1 MSFPRMKDYKMT
13 SMAQVEVALLVIG
26 LLLHFV
32 AWNRVTVNGETVFE
46 LTPFSFGAVFILVT
60 TVVFAVAILS
70 KFAGRYSGFSMVVFT
85 HMAVLSYLSNVAAK
99 EMAGITDGIRDLG
112 SAFGAVESTTHIS
125 SGGMWFWAAIVAFV
139 LALLLLASW
148 GVSAYRLSKYHRREL
163 RSGYLWSMV
172 AYLVMAVITVLVV
185 LAIVENLKASHYG
198 GGFDGIMAR
207 GYTIG
212 VCAIV
217 FFVMLLMFIINVS
230 VLLLCETLRGNKGTM
245 KIVSY
250 VLAVLFFLFFMGVT
264 SEKSTLGFSMP
275 SSIDDLVMMAG
286 ELGAMWIVMTFA
298 QLWTLVMAV
307 ACVMRGIYFGRH
319 DETEE
324 AAIDTTDEAAVDT
337 TDEVAADTTDEAAAD
352 VPVET
357 VATTAE
363 TAKATTLFDD
373 EEPNPYKK
381 YYIGGSVAIAVLV
394 AVFLLFRSCSGS
406 SLLHGQKP
414 SWDKFVTSV
423 NPGIRLHKEPDANS
437 PVLKAAMENVESDMM
452 DAFLSWEG
460 DEEKRGYTYHNY
472 TFAIGMVSPVLE
484 EKDGW
489 YKVHVNDYGATEAWV
504 EKESCREVKPEPITP
519 EVLEKLGLSGWSRY
533 HLVKEGKLKNL
544 VLHSELSEMDGY
556 SFQMGELTDGVL
568 VSPEQHIVS
577 ILEQQQSDYE
587 LKADGDWYT
596 LAFSE
601 AQTTS
606 DESMMLFFDP
616 RKLTD
621 EQIQQLYDA
630 VVIEKPT
637 HETAYYYFP
646 EVSDMALFGFHYQL
660 TADNA
665 DTPSQQNASSDD
677 NDPITDYRVTG
688 SQYNWQLEAILGMK
702 SDATGVTSNNAS
714 MNILDIN
721 DYDGDGN
728 KECIIQED
736 GGGNAGP
743 EPPYIVYYDSNARQ
757 YRKTEP
763 MDNLGEAPEVI
774 TEDGQTSIL
783 FRQGIRWVRYVF
795 ENNTLRQT
803 ENDHKDMGEAVMSIT
818 TSMLFKEE
826 EIGQRTVECDLDEDG
841 IAEVLTFSHDD
852 SHASNFGKTMILTNI
867 TWGRDQSETST
878 DMSGERF
885 VVLQS
890 RDNFVKDILAD
901 YIFYRW
907 NGRIY
912 LPYQW
917 NGDHFSMI
925 EDQNNPG

>member
-1 MSFPRMKDYKMT
+1 MKDYKMT
-13 SMAQVEVALLVIG
+13 SMEQVEVALLVIG
-26 LLLHFV
+26 LLLHFM

-60 TVVFAVAILS
+60 TVIFAVAILS
-70 KFAGRYSGFSMVVFT
+70 KFAGRFSGFSMVVFT
-85 HMAVLSYLSNVAAK
+85 HMAALAYLSNVAAK
-99 EMAGITDGIRDLG
+99 KMAGITDGIRDLG

-163 RSGYLWSMV
+163 RNNYLWSLV
-172 AYLVMAVITVLVV
+172 AYLVMGVISVLIIAVF
-185 LAIVENLKASHYG
+185 ADQLKHSHLG
-198 GGFDGIMAR
+198 GGGLDGIMAR
-207 GYTIG
+207 GYTMG
-212 VCAIV
+212 VCGIV
-217 FFVMLLMFIINVS
+217 FFVMLLMFIVNAS
-230 VLLLCETLRGNKGTM
+230 VLLLCEALRGKKRTLR
-245 KIVSY
+245 IVAY

-264 SEKSTLGFSMP
+264 SEKSKLGFSMP

-286 ELGAMWIVMTFA
+286 ELGAMWAAMTFA
-298 QLWTLVMAV
+298 QLWTLVMSV
-307 ACVMRGIYFGRH
+307 ACLMRGIYFSRH
-319 DETEE
+319 DETDDETAEE
-324 AAIDTTDEAAVDT
+324 PADHRAVESVEEEGGET
-337 TDEVAADTTDEAAAD
+337 PSETAVAAEG
-352 VPVET
+352 
-357 VATTAE
+357 TAE
-363 TAKATTLFDD
+363 ATTLFDD
-373 EEPNPYKK
+373 EEEANPYKK
-381 YYIGGSVAIAVLV
+381 YYIGGGVAVAVLV

-406 SLLHGQKP
+406 TLLHGQKP
-414 SWDKFVTSV
+414 SWDKFVTAV
-423 NPGIRLHKEPDANS
+423 NPGVLLHKEADANS

-452 DAFLSWEG
+452 DVFLSWEG
-460 DEEKRGYTYHNY
+460 DEEKRGYTYSHY
-472 TFAIGMVSPVLE
+472 TFAIGTVSPVLE

-489 YKVHVNDYGATEAWV
+489 YKVQVNEYGATEAWV

-519 EVLEKLGLSGWSRY
+519 EVLEQIGLSGWSRY
-533 HLVKEGKLKNL
+533 HLVKDGKLKNL
-544 VLHSELSEMDGY
+544 VLHSELSELDGY
-556 SFQMGELTDGVL
+556 SFQMGELIDGLL

-587 LKADGDWYT
+587 LKADGDMYT

-616 RKLTD
+616 GKLTA

-646 EVSDMALFGFHYQL
+646 EVSDTMLYGFHYQL

-665 DTPSQQNASSDD
+665 ATNLQQSASSDD

-688 SQYNWQLEAILGMK
+688 SQNDWKLEAILGMK
-702 SDATGVTSNNAS
+702 SEATGVTSNNAS
-714 MNILDIN
+714 MTILDIN
-721 DYDGDGN
+721 DYDGDGS

-736 GGGNAGP
+736 GGGSAGP

-803 ENDHKDMGEAVMSIT
+803 ENDHKDMGEALMTVT
-818 TSMLFKEE
+818 TSMLFKED
-826 EIGQRTVECDLDEDG
+826 EIGNKTVECDLDEDG
-841 IAEVLTFSHDD
+841 IAEVLTFSHDN
-852 SHASNFGKTMILTNI
+852 SHASNFGKDMLLTNI

-917 NGDHFSMI
+917 NGDHFILI